1 MKNEKINKKTII
13 LIAVAVVM
21 LMVCLTNCSSCDR
34 MGKSIDS
41 NMNGGLNRVVN
52 VYSYTGKKLATYE
65 GKIDVQVNDSKVL
78 FDMNDKRYVYY
89 NAVVEVIEK

>member
-1 MKNEKINKKTII
+1 MRKALITAGLIMICVITI
-13 LIAVAVVM
+13 LVSGAS
-21 LMVCLTNCSSCDR
+21 CSSCDR
-34 MGKSIDS
+34 LGKSIDS
-41 NMNGGLNRVVN
+41 NVNGGLNRAVN

-78 FDMNDKRYVYY
+78 FDMDGKRYIYY

>member
-1 MKNEKINKKTII
+1 MRKALITAGLIMICVITI
-13 LIAVAVVM
+13 LVSGAS
-21 LMVCLTNCSSCDR
+21 CSSCDR
-34 MGKSIDS
+34 LGKSIDS
-41 NMNGGLNRVVN
+41 NVNGGLNRVVN

-78 FDMNDKRYVYY
+78 FDMDGKRYIYY